1 MGLVAVVVPAYNA
14 AATLAETLESISEQD
29 WRELDIVVVDDGSTD
44 GTLAVAE
51 RHARLDRRLR
61 IVRQSN
67 GGASQAR
74 NLGIRNSGGAFVAPC
89 DADDIWHRERISRL
103 LDRMHELGPETGFVY
118 SLSRTIDAS
127 GRVTGSI
134 GIPGFEG
141 TVYLRSLALNFV
153 GNGSAALFRRAALD
167 DVGGY
172 EPRLR
177 NCDDWH
183 LQVLVARGWKVG
195 FVPSFLTGYRLA
207 DQGKSSDPL
216 RMKQASLVA
225 LEMII
230 ERHPE
235 TPEWVQAAARSTRA
249 IRLAVEKLR
258 RGMLLSATGD
268 LLCGFR
274 QSPRVAIE
282 TLLLAEMPRL
292 AAKLHNAL
300 SSRRQIEPGPIF
312 HDVDPD
318 AILDPV
324 PRPKLRRL
332 VEDLARDEGRLV
344 GSGHAAF
351 LRSPAGLEGRDGA
364 RGAPCP

>member
-127 GRVTGSI
+127 GRVSGSI

-141 TVYLRSLALNFV
+141 AVYLRSLALNFV

-216 RMKQASLVA
+216 RMKQASLAA
-225 LEMII
+225 LEIGEPFGVAVAALWRRREALVI
-230 ERHPE
+230 RQQIGDAAGAVENAHDRVGRH
-235 TPEWVQAAARSTRA
+235 
-249 IRLAVEKLR
+249 RLAGAGFADYAERLAFGEAQIDVPHGGDGAAPRGEFDGEVAHFEQRQPMIGAQIGSGISMCVHVRHSLR
-258 RGMLLSATGD
+258 LFGPM
-268 LLCGFR
+268 
-274 QSPRVAIE
+274 QSPQAQR
-282 TLLLAEMPRL
+282 TPSPRW
-292 AAKLHNAL
+292 
-300 SSRRQIEPGPIF
+300 G
-312 HDVDPD
+312 
-318 AILDPV
+318 
-324 PRPKLRRL
+324 
-332 VEDLARDEGRLV
+332 EGW
-344 GSGHAAF
+344 G
-351 LRSPAGLEGRDGA
+351 EGVTNYS
-364 RGAPCP
+364 